1 MIEAKKNSAYYL
13 SFPAIDSATPAS
25 YKSGISP
32 VDTAYYKDGAGAWSS
47 LAITDTA
54 TEIGATG
61 VYEIDLTASEM
72 NHDKVII
79 KFAVSGMADDAYQF
93 DMRTKLTDDLNDAIT
108 APTAVENRT
117 EMDSNSTQ
125 LTSIVEDTN
134 ELQTDDVPG
143 LIATAQSDLDKLTGA
158 DGATLATT
166 QGNYEPAT
174 AASLAT
180 TDGKIDT
187 INTNAARL
195 TAARAQAID
204 DWINGGR
211 LDLILDIIA
220 ADVVNLDGDAMRGT
234 DSAYTG
240 TPPTAAAIVNEWE
253 SQSQTDPTGFHVN
266 VLEVGGTGQTAN
278 DNGADINT
286 LVTRVTAAVA
296 TEAKQDIIDTV
307 VDAIKTQTDQFVF
320 TTANKVDSRV
330 DYVGANAVT
339 TPDDFKADVSA
350 LATAAA
356 LTAVDTVVDAIKA
369 VTDNLP
375 NSGALTDLATA
386 AALTIVD
393 TVVDRIEVDT
403 QDIQSRI
410 PAALASGRMSSDS
423 EAISGST
430 DAADKLE
437 ASTETMVIGT
447 VSHDNTAAITNIFYS
462 DDVVEATADHFNG
475 RKVIFTSGA
484 VIRQATSIEDYELE
498 SGEGKFTVVALTEAP
513 ADNVTFI
520 IV

>member
-220 ADVVNLDGDAMRGT
+220 ADVVNLEGK
-234 DSAYTG
+234 
-240 TPPTAAAIVNEWE
+240 
-253 SQSQTDPTGFHVN
+253 
-266 VLEVGGTGQTAN
+266 L
-278 DNGADINT
+278 
-286 LVTRVTAAVA
+286 
-296 TEAKQDIIDTV
+296 DT
-307 VDAIKTQTDQFVF
+307 
-320 TTANKVDSRV
+320 
-330 DYVGANAVT
+330 
-339 TPDDFKADVSA
+339 
-350 LATAAA
+350 
-356 LTAVDTVVDAIKA
+356 VDTVVDGIQADLSNG
-369 VTDNLP
+369 TDGL
-375 NSGALTDLATA
+375 GALKDLIDALNDLSAANVNAEMVDVITVDAISEIAQGVPSSTPNLADAVMLLYMALRNKVDVPTSGTDTLEIHNDAGTRICQKL
-386 AALTIVD
+386 LTD
-393 TVVDRIEVDT
+393 D
-403 QDIQSRI
+403 
-410 PAALASGRMSSDS
+410 GSDYS
-423 EAISGST
+423 EA
-430 DAADKLE
+430 K
-437 ASTETMVIGT
+437 M
-447 VSHDNTAAITNIFYS
+447 
-462 DDVVEATADHFNG
+462 
-475 RKVIFTSGA
+475 TSGA
-484 VIRQATSIEDYELE
+484 
-498 SGEGKFTVVALTEAP
+498 
-513 ADNVTFI
+513 
-520 IV
+520 